1 MRLAVGVVVL
11 LIAIGILTTTVGNWP
26 VVALGQ
32 GGMSMNGMMMQGM
45 GMMGGPFAPSSRP
58 ISMERAI
65 EILRQW
71 PDAHHVDGLVL
82 DEAEAYTQNFY
93 GQFKEASTGR
103 GAVQVLVDRYTGRPM
118 PEMGPNLMWNAKY
131 GKAMMKEMMSGMGM
145 MMNNMGMMGIAP
157 ATPPASA
164 ISEPQA
170 KQSATQFL
178 AGYLPSARLGGG
190 DAFYGYYHFDVLRG
204 IRQVGMLSVNAQSG
218 QVWYHTWH
226 GEFLEKREIR
236 Q

>member
-1 MRLAVGVVVL
+1 MRLTVGVVVL
-11 LIAIGILTTTVGNWP
+11 LVAIGILTTTVGNWQ

-32 GGMSMNGMMMQGM
+32 GGMTMNGMMMQGM

-71 PDAHHVDGLVL
+71 PDAHHVEGLVL
-82 DEAEAYTQNFY
+82 DEVEAYTQNFY
-93 GQFKEASTGR
+93 GQFKEASTGK
-103 GAVQVLVDRYTGRPM
+103 GAVQVLVDRYTGRAM
-118 PEMGPNLMWNAKY
+118 PEMGPNVMWNAKY
-131 GKAMMKEMMSGMGM
+131 GKAMMQEMMSGMSM
-145 MMNNMGMMGIAP
+145 MMNNMGMMGTAP

-164 ISEPQA
+164 ISEAQA

-178 AGYLPSARLGGG
+178 AGYLPGARVGGG

-236 Q
+236 

>member
-1 MRLAVGVVVL
+1 MRLAGGVVVL
-11 LIAIGILTTTVGNWP
+11 LVAIGILTTTVGNWP
-26 VVALGQ
+26 VIALGQ
-32 GGMSMNGMMMQGM
+32 GGMTMNGMMMQGM

-58 ISMERAI
+58 ISMERAV

-71 PDAHHVDGLVL
+71 PDAHHIDGLAL
-82 DEAEAYTQNFY
+82 DEVEAYTQNFY
-93 GQFKEASTGR
+93 GQFKEASTGK
-103 GAVQVLVDRYTGRPM
+103 GAVQVLVDRYTGRAM
-118 PEMGPNLMWNAKY
+118 PEMGPNVMWNAKY
-131 GKAMMKEMMSGMGM
+131 GKAMMQGMMSGS
-145 MMNNMGMMGIAP
+145 GMMGSVP
-157 ATPPASA
+157 GTPPASA
-164 ISEPQA
+164 ISEAQA

-178 AGYLPSARLGGG
+178 AGYLPGSRVGDG

-218 QVWYHTWH
+218 QVWYHAWH

>member
-1 MRLAVGVVVL
+1 MRLTVGVVVL
-11 LIAIGILTTTVGNWP
+11 LVAIGILTTTVGSWP

-32 GGMSMNGMMMQGM
+32 GGMTMNGMMMQGT

-82 DEAEAYTQNFY
+82 DEVEAYTQNFY
-93 GQFKEASTGR
+93 GQFKEASTGK
-103 GAVQVLVDRYTGRPM
+103 GAVQVLIDRYTGRAL
-118 PEMGPNLMWNAKY
+118 PEMGPNMMWNAKY
-131 GKAMMKEMMSGMGM
+131 GKAMMQEMMGGMGM
-145 MMNNMGMMGIAP
+145 MMNNMGMMGVAP
-157 ATPPASA
+157 ATPPTAA
-164 ISEPQA
+164 ISEAQA
-170 KQSATQFL
+170 RQSATQFL
-178 AGYLPSARLGGG
+178 AGYLPGARVGDG

-204 IRQVGMLSVNAQSG
+204 IRQVGMLSVNAQSS
-218 QVWYHTWH
+218 QVWYHAWH